1 MDVIGRKPVHFS
13 DVDLQVLD
21 RPIADI
27 FEFKG
32 IDVVRAL
39 VAHGSNQPGS
49 SLSGQGKDRQEIG
62 LVEIDVQLAVDRWAR
77 RFNIGDIEDLPIG
90 ASGEA
95 GADRLAYSRVGAV
108 AADDV
113 VRFADFLPTCWAR
126 KAGNH
131 LPALV

>member
-1 MDVIGRKPVHFS
+1 MFRHPVMDMIGRKPVHFP
-13 DVDLQVLD
+13 DIDLQVLD

-27 FEFKG
+27 FELKG
-32 IDVVRAL
+32 IDAVRTL

-62 LVEIDVQLAVDRWAR
+62 LVEIDVQFGIDRWAR

-108 AADDV
+108 ATGDV
-113 VRFADFLPTCWAR
+113 VRFAS
-126 KAGNH
+126 
-131 LPALV
+131 